1 MAFLSCVDFCD
12 YGIVRKLG
20 SSVGCPL
27 SGRYIFGGVVS
38 QERETQ
44 VRNWLMEKLGT
55 LFDIKEE
62 VKGSWPLDNR
72 PLRLD
77 LLLRPNEKA
86 RQLGFDVDA
95 IGIEIKDPQ
104 SNESVRK
111 LLDCVMQLSIKFE
124 VRHFL

>member
-1 MAFLSCVDFCD
+1 M
-12 YGIVRKLG
+12 
-20 SSVGCPL
+20 
-27 SGRYIFGGVVS
+27 S

-111 LLDCVMQLSIKFE
+111 LLDCIMQS
-124 VRHFL
+124 